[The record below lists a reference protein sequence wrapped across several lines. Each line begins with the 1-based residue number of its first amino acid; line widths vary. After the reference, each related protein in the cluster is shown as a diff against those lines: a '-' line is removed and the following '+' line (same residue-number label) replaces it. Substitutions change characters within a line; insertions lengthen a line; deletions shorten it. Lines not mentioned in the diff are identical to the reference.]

1 MLALEII
8 REFLPYY
15 QRILVIRLIIREFFP
30 EI

>member
-8 REFLPYY
+8 RENLPNIL
-15 QRILVIRLIIREFFP
+15 RILVIRLIIREFFP